1 MGPHRPADR
10 IAAFF
15 QEKTPRRALALAAL
29 AGLVF
34 AFKGLFVLFVFFIA
48 FHRSFGAAASFVSAR
63 AKVPRTAALVALV
76 VLFLAALGVAGWF
89 AAHRIASAAQNAQ
102 AHLPERIE
110 EIKRSPLYEQFKDKI
125 PGTEKIVEH
134 ASHYAAEIFHGVA
147 TVGHVLLELL
157 IAFILALLYELQIAT
172 LTAWRASLGES
183 SLLGTLVRWIGYM
196 ADAISVTLQ
205 LQVIV
210 AACNAAVTLPILFW
224 LGVPHK
230 FGLMLLVFAS
240 SLVPVIG
247 NVVSGA
253 VLSFVAYQAKGLVG
267 VAIFVALT
275 FVLHKLEAYY
285 LNPRLTARHVKLPGF
300 LLVLS
305 LLAWEHLLG
314 FAGLFVSFPFLYV
327 AGKIRADL
335 REEDGKDAP
344 DGPAPEL
351 EDAPPEGKPEA

>member
-1 MGPHRPADR
+1 MGANRSGDR
-10 IAAFF
+10 VAAFF
-15 QEKTPRRALALAAL
+15 REKTPRRALAFAALAAL
-29 AGLVF
+29 IF

-48 FHRSFGAAASFVSAR
+48 FHRSLGAGASFLTAR
-63 AKVPRTAALVALV
+63 AKIPRTIAILALVLV
-76 VLFLAALGVAGWF
+76 FLAALGVSGWLL
-89 AAHRIASAAQNAQ
+89 ARRIASAAANAQ

-110 EIKRSPLYEQFKDKI
+110 EIKASELFQRFKDKI
-125 PGTEKIVEH
+125 PGTEKLVEQ
-134 ASHYAAEIFHGVA
+134 ASHYASEIFHGVA
-147 TVGHVLLELL
+147 TVGHVLIELV
-157 IAFILALLYELQIAT
+157 IAFILALLYELQLPTLITFREGLAEGS
-172 LTAWRASLGES
+172 LTATIA
-183 SLLGTLVRWIGYM
+183 RWIGYL

-210 AACNAAVTLPILFW
+210 AACNAALTLPILFW

-230 FGLMLLVFAS
+230 FGLMVLVFAS

-253 VLSFVAYQAKGLVG
+253 VLSFVAYQAKGVVG
-267 VAIFVALT
+267 IGIFVVLT

-300 LLVLS
+300 LLVVS

-314 FAGLFVSFPFLYV
+314 FAGLFISFPFLYV

-335 REEDGKDAP
+335 REEDGRDAP

-351 EDAPPEGKPEA
+351 PAPPP